1 MLSETQ
7 SNFADDVKNR
17 RHEISTKKTREEK
30 RRRVLL
36 MIWTNAKLMVSEKV
50 LDHYIIG

>member
-30 RRRVLL
+30 KSITYDLNER
-36 MIWTNAKLMVSEKV
+36 
-50 LDHYIIG
+50 